1 VTIVT
6 EEEEP
11 VRVVRVDEEEM
22 EMDVEEAE
30 TVEDVG
36 LLLEDL
42 EEVGV
47 VREARLVVVVV
58 VEDED

>member
-47 VREARLVVVVV
+47 VWEARLVVVVV